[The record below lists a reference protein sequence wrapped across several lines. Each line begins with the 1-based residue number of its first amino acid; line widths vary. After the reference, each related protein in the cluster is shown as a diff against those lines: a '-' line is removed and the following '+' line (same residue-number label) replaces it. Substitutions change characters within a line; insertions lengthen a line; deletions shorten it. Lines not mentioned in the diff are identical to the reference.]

1 MADDA
6 KSLFVLEND
15 VFKVYLTYAV
25 LVVFKMMFLSFY
37 TATIRISSKLILQSF
52 ANKEDF
58 GPGYPEDKAAE
69 KIAKGNPKIDRI
81 RRCHLNDLENIPAFL
96 IVGLLYVAINPSL
109 YTATMHYRIFAAA
122 RYFHCVAYLLPLPQP
137 SRALAFGTGATVT
150 ISMGVQIL
158 RAAAQF

>member
-1 MADDA
+1 MAVDT
-6 KSLFVLEND
+6 KSLYSLEND

-37 TATIRISSKLILQSF
+37 TSFTRISNKIF
-52 ANKEDF
+52 ANREDY
-58 GPGYPEDKAAE
+58 GWTYPEEKAKQ
-69 KIAKGNPKIDRI
+69 KIESYKGDERVNRI
-81 RRCHLNDLENIPAFL
+81 LRCHLNDLENIPAFL
-96 IVGLLYVAINPSL
+96 IVGLLYVAINPSP

-137 SRALAFGTGATVT
+137 SRALGFTVGAIVT

-158 RAAAQF
+158 RAVATF